1 MFRIASKYFL
11 KANPKPY
18 YLFKKNLR
26 GIASSVQEKSTY
38 KLNIRMQ
45 ELFQELAYNHS
56 LCERKDDILNV
67 GNQKSFERQKN
78 R

>member
-45 ELFQELAYNHS
+45 ELFRS
-56 LCERKDDILNV
+56 LHIIIPFVKERTI
-67 GNQKSFERQKN
+67 S
-78 R
+78 